1 MDEKIQRKWRKKCEL
16 DKEKLFEYSYKNN
29 ENEKWWNWIIMNEPL
44 NQYNE

>member
-16 DKEKLFEYSYKNN
+16 DKENFLNIRIKIIKVKND
-29 ENEKWWNWIIMNEPL
+29 ETELL